1 MASNH
6 SKSPCIRVTD
16 VDNEYIVFL
25 DASGQIESIVVFTHG
40 RRIGTHILFNNL
52 PWSARWQIEQEMS
65 NFIP

>member
-6 SKSPCIRVTD
+6 SKAPCIRVTD
-16 VDNEYIVFL
+16 LDNEYIVFL
-25 DASGQIESIVVFTHG
+25 DESGQIESIVVFTHN
-40 RRIGTHILFNNL
+40 RRIGNHSKLQEL